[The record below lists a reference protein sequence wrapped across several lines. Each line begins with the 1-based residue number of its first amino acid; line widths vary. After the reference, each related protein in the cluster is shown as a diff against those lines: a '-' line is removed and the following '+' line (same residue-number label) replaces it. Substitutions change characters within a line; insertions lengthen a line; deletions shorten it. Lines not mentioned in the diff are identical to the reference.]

1 MAQVKAKAK
10 SAQPV
15 TETKATAVKKSKKA
29 KSDIMA
35 NVVPTDRKTRVLSH
49 FFGDPQKKILH
60 RIQKI
65 VDQINALAPKYA
77 KMDDETLAAQTDVLK
92 KRLTKL
98 TKQEESKGKADSQA
112 KTDDSKKKKVVAAA
126 TKKTDT
132 EGPELLHKNSD
143 EVREKYAKAGTGS
156 IDDFNAL
163 DAIRE
168 RHAAMRRKSALDEIL
183 PDAFAVV
190 REMASRVLG
199 QRHFDVQLMGGI
211 VLHEGNIAEMKTGE
225 GKTLVATLPIYLNAL
240 TGRGVHFVTVNDY
253 LAQLHGGWM
262 GSLYWALGLTTGV
275 IINEESFIYNPK
287 YENKDH
293 YDKRMSHLKPCS
305 RKEAYAAD
313 ITYGTNN
320 EFGFDYLRD
329 NMVSDPELLRQ
340 RELNFAIVDEVDSI
354 LIDEARTP
362 LIISAPAAE
371 NPDMYIKFAAVA
383 AQLTPPSK
391 DAATAQHGL
400 KNPLTGKS
408 LNPEDDE
415 ESDGDY
421 ELDEKRKSVTLTD
434 RGVDKVEKMLGIKNL
449 YSPEHVRAVYHM
461 DQALKAQTLF
471 KRDKD
476 YVVTNEGEVIIVDE
490 FTGRLMQG
498 RRYNEGLHQAIEAK
512 EHVQVREE
520 SQTLATISFQ
530 NYFRLYDKL
539 SGMTG
544 TAFTEAEEFQQIYG
558 LDVIQIPTN
567 KPMIRADHNDKI
579 FKTEKGKIAALVE
592 DIKKYHAAGRPVLIG
607 SASIAKNELIS
618 SALTKAGVKHEML
631 NAKNNEKEAEIIA
644 KAGQKGAITLATNIA
659 GRGTDIMLGEEVA
672 DKGGLV
678 VIGSE
683 RHEARRIDNQL
694 RGRGGR
700 QGDPGDT
707 VFYVSTEDDLMRIF
721 QGERISALMD
731 RLGVADDQ
739 AIENS
744 AVSKTLEAA
753 QKRVE
758 GYNFDTRKNVVQY
771 DNVINR
777 HRKVVY
783 SIRRKILEGDDI
795 SPEIFRLIDAKL
807 NAFFSRHQRHIDDK
821 ALDEF
826 IEAIPLEREEIEQIA
841 AVKND
846 KKRLLKAR
854 EAVMKL
860 YEGQEKEIGDELL
873 RGAEREIYMQVLD
886 VLWMQHLENMQHL
899 REGIH
904 WRSVGQRD
912 PLVEYRSESQKLFDS
927 LQETLQNEVL
937 KVIFHLRQT
946 DINERKVTDD
956 EYDSDLTR
964 AAESAVEKGVNEI
977 GLPEARNSE
986 EDFKVKKGETSAE
999 KNRARK
1005 AAQKK
1010 KKVQRQNRKKGR
1022 R

>member
-1 MAQVKAKAK
+1 M
-10 SAQPV
+10 P
-15 TETKATAVKKSKKA
+15 SKDK
-29 KSDIMA
+29 
-35 NVVPTDRKTRVLSH
+35 VLSKV
-49 FFGDPQKKILH
+49 FGDPQKKIVKRL
-60 RIQKI
+60 QKK
-65 VDQINALAPKYA
+65 VDEINTLGDKYA
-77 KMDDETLAAQTDVLK
+77 QMSDEELARQTDVLK
-92 KRLTKL
+92 KRLAKL
-98 TKQEESKGKADSQA
+98 TKKAQQEEAKKASKEAKKAKSAASDVSNKDSE
-112 KTDDSKKKKVVAAA
+112 KKLEKELEKGLNTDRQLVNKMSPAD
-126 TKKTDT
+126 
-132 EGPELLHKNSD
+132 
-143 EVREKYAKAGTGS
+143 REKYARVGTAT

-168 RHAAMRRKSALDEIL
+168 RKAKQRRRDALDVIL

-211 VLHEGNIAEMKTGE
+211 ALHEGNVAEMKTGE
-225 GKTLVATLPIYLNAL
+225 GKTLVATAPVYLNAL
-240 TGRGVHFVTVNDY
+240 TGRGVHMVTVNDY

-262 GSLYWALGLTTGV
+262 GKLYHALGMSTGV
-275 IINEESFIYNPK
+275 IINDASFIYDPDYDNT
-287 YENKDH
+287 DH
-293 YDKRMSHLKPCS
+293 YDKRMSHLRPCS

-329 NMVSDPELLRQ
+329 NMVSNPELLRQ

-362 LIISAPAAE
+362 LIISAPAAD
-371 NPDMYIKFAAVA
+371 NPDLYIKYAALVDQLEAPTKTVA
-383 AQLTPPSK
+383 SVGK
-391 DAATAQHGL
+391 GL

-408 LNPEDDE
+408 IDGSDDDE
-415 ESDGDY
+415 PDGDY
-421 ELDEKRKSVTLTD
+421 EVDEKRRTVALTD

-449 YSPEHVRAVYHM
+449 YSPEHIRAVYHL
-461 DQALKAQTLF
+461 DQALKAKALF

-476 YVVTNEGEVIIVDE
+476 YVVAKDGEVIIVDE
-490 FTGRLMQG
+490 FTGRLMKG
-498 RRYNEGLHQAIEAK
+498 RRYSEGLHQAIEAK
-512 EHVQVREE
+512 EHVQVRQE

-567 KPMIRADHNDKI
+567 KPIKRIDHEDQI
-579 FKTEKGKIAALVE
+579 YKTETGKIKAIVKE
-592 DIKKYHAAGRPVLIG
+592 VQKYHDEGRPVLIG

-618 SALTKAGVKHEML
+618 AALDKAGLKHETL
-631 NAKNNEKEAEIIA
+631 NAKNNEREAEIIA
-644 KAGQKGAITLATNIA
+644 KAGREGAITLATNIA
-659 GRGTDIMLGEEVA
+659 GRGTDIMLGEGVA

-683 RHEARRIDNQL
+683 RHESRRIDNQL

-707 VFYVSTEDDLMRIF
+707 YFYVSTQDDLMRIY
-721 QGERISALMD
+721 QGDRIAALMD
-731 RLGVADDQ
+731 RLGVPDDVP
-739 AIENS
+739 IS
-744 AVSKTLEAA
+744 AKSVSKTLEAA

-783 SIRRKILEGDDI
+783 SIRRKILQGDDI
-795 SPEIFRLIDAKL
+795 SPEILRLADARLTDLLSYRARKDDTEKFEKFQQIFPLTID
-807 NAFFSRHQRHIDDK
+807 
-821 ALDEF
+821 
-826 IEAIPLEREEIEQIA
+826 QIRDIA
-841 AVKND
+841 TIKND
-846 KKRLLKAR
+846 KKRLIAARKAIL
-854 EAVMKL
+854 KL
-860 YEGQEKEIGDELL
+860 YDKKEEELGAPLL

-904 WRSVGQRD
+904 WRSIGQRD
-912 PLVEYRSESQKLFDS
+912 PLVEYRVESQKLFDS
-927 LQETLQNEVL
+927 LQRTLQEEVL
-937 KVIFHLRQT
+937 KVIFHLQKRLVNA
-946 DINERKVTDD
+946 DKVEDD
-956 EYDSDLTR
+956 NYDSDLTK
-964 AAESAVEKGVNEI
+964 AAASAVEKGVNEA
-977 GLPEARNSE
+977 GLPAPAGTDES
-986 EDFKVKKGETSAE
+986 DFKSVKREKTQAE
-999 KNRARK
+999 KNHDKRE
-1005 AAQKK
+1005 AQKK
-1010 KKVQRQNRKKGR
+1010 KKQQRQNRKKGR